1 MTGTNST
8 GTYMRQW
15 GTAVELRA
23 VSMTILLLLLVL
35 INLIDETDA
44 GAGGGRTDP
53 LTKIRY

>member
-1 MTGTNST
+1 
-8 GTYMRQW
+8 MRQW

-44 GAGGGRTDP
+44 GGAGGGRTDP